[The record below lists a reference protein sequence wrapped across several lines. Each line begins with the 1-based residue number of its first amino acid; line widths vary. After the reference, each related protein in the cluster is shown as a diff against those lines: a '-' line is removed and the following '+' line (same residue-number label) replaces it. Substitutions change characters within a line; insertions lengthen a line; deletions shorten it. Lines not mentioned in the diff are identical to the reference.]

1 MAIGDLLHQTPVTT
15 PDPYT
20 GCPVTRLTPPDHTSH
35 HMYFYNRMVTS
46 DSSRLL
52 YCAEINGR
60 RNLYLMEL
68 ATGDAVQLTEGDALD
83 DYGAMISADD
93 KSVYYQQDRKVWK
106 LDLATLQRTCLYAAP
121 DGWDCGNWG
130 MSDDNRYLVMT
141 ETRRDTLPDLTG
153 KKGWEFFPLTCAA
166 KPLCHIVYLDT
177 QTGEHHIVVEDRCW
191 FGHAQL
197 RPGDPDTI
205 LFCHEGPYDM
215 IDARLWLIQSDGSR
229 YRCARPQPKDVI
241 ITHEFWMPTG
251 DRLAYVYRKA
261 DDGSTE
267 TIRMMRPET
276 LEETDRGTFLGRTV
290 VVATGAEAREL
301 GVPGEAAL
309 RGRGVSYCAT
319 CDGMLYRGREVAIV
333 GGGNTAVGDALTL
346 ARLAGRVTLIHRRDA
361 LRASAVYL
369 DKLRENGVN
378 IVWNTEVKAL
388 QGDDRLTGL
397 VLRNKV
403 TGEESTLPVDGL
415 FVAVG
420 RRPETALFRGQLET
434 DEAGYL
440 IADETTRTSLPGVYA
455 VGDVRRKPVRQILTA
470 AADGAVAAHYI
481 EEYLAGNRA

>member
-46 DSSRLL
+46 DGSRLL

-276 LEETDRGTFLGRTV
+276 LEE
-290 VVATGAEAREL
+290 EL
-301 GVPGEAAL
+301 FMP
-309 RGRGVSYCAT
+309 C
-319 CDGMLYRGREVAIV
+319 
-333 GGGNTAVGDALTL
+333 
-346 ARLAGRVTLIHRRDA
+346 
-361 LRASAVYL
+361 
-369 DKLRENGVN
+369 
-378 IVWNTEVKAL
+378 
-388 QGDDRLTGL
+388 
-397 VLRNKV
+397 
-403 TGEESTLPVDGL
+403 LP
-415 FVAVG
+415 
-420 RRPETALFRGQLET
+420 
-434 DEAGYL
+434 
-440 IADETTRTSLPGVYA
+440 
-455 VGDVRRKPVRQILTA
+455 
-470 AADGAVAAHYI
+470 
-481 EEYLAGNRA
+481 

>member
-1 MAIGDLLHQTPVTT
+1 M
-15 PDPYT
+15 
-20 GCPVTRLTPPDHTSH
+20 
-35 HMYFYNRMVTS
+35 
-46 DSSRLL
+46 
-52 YCAEINGR
+52 
-60 RNLYLMEL
+60 
-68 ATGDAVQLTEGDALD
+68 
-83 DYGAMISADD
+83 
-93 KSVYYQQDRKVWK
+93 
-106 LDLATLQRTCLYAAP
+106 
-121 DGWDCGNWG
+121 
-130 MSDDNRYLVMT
+130 
-141 ETRRDTLPDLTG
+141 
-153 KKGWEFFPLTCAA
+153 
-166 KPLCHIVYLDT
+166 
-177 QTGEHHIVVEDRCW
+177 
-191 FGHAQL
+191 
-197 RPGDPDTI
+197 
-205 LFCHEGPYDM
+205 
-215 IDARLWLIQSDGSR
+215 
-229 YRCARPQPKDVI
+229 
-241 ITHEFWMPTG
+241 
-251 DRLAYVYRKA
+251 
-261 DDGSTE
+261 
-267 TIRMMRPET
+267 
-276 LEETDRGTFLGRTV
+276 ETDRGTFLGRTV